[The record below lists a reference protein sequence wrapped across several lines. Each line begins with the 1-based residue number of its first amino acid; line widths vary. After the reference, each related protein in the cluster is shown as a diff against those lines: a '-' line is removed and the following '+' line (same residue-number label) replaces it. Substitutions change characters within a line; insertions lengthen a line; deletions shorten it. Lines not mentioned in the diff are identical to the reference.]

1 MTSDPRTDIRRPYSR
16 YALITLQ
23 VVLALLVLWFAG
35 MALRRQWTGVGP
47 ELSRL
52 HPDWLWVGVSGLI
65 FLATYAVLVE
75 TWREMLHAWQS
86 VLTFWKA
93 ARIWSISNLGR
104 YLPGKIW
111 QIGAMG
117 VMAQRAGVSAIA
129 ATGTAVLNTVVNLV
143 AGFVIAAAL
152 GWQLLDSQ
160 SGGKRGAVLFIASLV
175 LLLAAL
181 PRVVPWLLRI
191 AARVMRRD
199 LGLSPLPARVIAIA
213 ATGNLIAWLLYGIA
227 FAAFSRGVLGGPTR
241 GPLTAYIAVYALS
254 YLVGYLVLLMPA
266 GLGVRE
272 ASMVTLLII
281 ARLADPGQAAVLAV
295 TSRLWLTLL
304 EVVPGALFLAF
315 DGLRRRPSTMNVDNE

>member
-1 MTSDPRTDIRRPYSR
+1 MTFDSRAGLRRPYTR
-16 YALITLQ
+16 YALIALQ

-52 HPDWLWVGVSGLI
+52 HPDWLWVGASGAI

-75 TWREMLHAWQS
+75 TWREMLRAWQS

-104 YLPGKIW
+104 YVPGKIW

-117 VMAQRAGVSAIA
+117 IMAQHAGVSAIA
-129 ATGTAVLNTVVNLV
+129 ATGSAVLNTVVNLV

-160 SGGKRGAVLFIASLV
+160 SGGKRGAVLFIAGSV
-175 LLLAAL
+175 LLLSAL
-181 PRVVPWLLRI
+181 PWVVPWLLRI
-191 AARVMRRD
+191 VARATRRD
-199 LGLSPLPARVIAIA
+199 LGLGRLPAKAIAIA
-213 ATGNLIAWLLYGIA
+213 AAGNLIAWLLYGIA
-227 FAAFSRGVLGGPTR
+227 FAAFARGFLGAPTR
-241 GPLTAYIAVYALS
+241 GPLPAYIAVYALS

-272 ASMVTLLII
+272 ASMVTLLTT
-281 ARLADPGQAAVLAV
+281 AGLADPGQAALLAV
-295 TSRLWLTLL
+295 TSRLWLTVL
-304 EVVPGALFLAF
+304 EIVPGALFLAF
-315 DGLRRRPSTMNVDNE
+315 DGLRRRPSTMNADNE